1 MHQVRRLQLVSGI
14 GENKAE
20 YSTGKIA
27 STIGPLFQVRNL
39 IDVLRNLGHVRES
52 SALADV
58 LRVCTQPHDVG
69 GLDLDDSSDLTEQ
82 QESEVLFL
90 ASAWLEALNSEDRS
104 RSMLAPLPSR
114 PPGRRG
120 MTLSEKIFALHDV
133 AHRGWVAPGDLIR
146 VDVDWVLASEAS
158 WAVRITIMISSP
170 PPLRQLI
177 GHGGYVQRPR
187 QAGDSPERSL
197 LARR

>member
-1 MHQVRRLQLVSGI
+1 MRTELSI
-14 GENKAE
+14 AE
-20 YSTGKIA
+20 GNIA
-27 STIGPLFQVRNL
+27 FTIGRLDQIRNVTEIL
-39 IDVLRNLGHVRES
+39 QNLGHARES

-58 LRVCTQPHDVG
+58 LRVCTQPQDFG
-69 GLDLDDSSDLTEQ
+69 GLGLDNASGLTAD

-90 ASAWLEALNSEDRS
+90 VSAWLEALNSADRS

-146 VDVDWVLASEAS
+146 VDVDWVIASEAS
-158 WAVRITIMISSP
+158 WAVRFTIMI
-170 PPLRQLI
+170 
-177 GHGGYVQRPR
+177 
-187 QAGDSPERSL
+187 L
-197 LARR
+197 LCR